1 MTVYDELG
9 IRPFINAWRPLTR
22 LGGAVLPEPVVMA
35 MREASRGT
43 VDLLGMQHRVGAAIA
58 AMTGNEAAYIS
69 SGAAA
74 GITLSLATC
83 MTGTNPVAAARL
95 PDTRGLRNRVIMHRC
110 ERGYKSDVAI
120 ANAGAVIVDI
130 GDATGA
136 SEADLIAAI
145 DAHVAAIFVHDSA
158 PGRQIPLSRV
168 LTVARACK
176 LPVIVDAAFSVPPV
190 KTLWRFTR
198 DMGAD
203 AVVVSG
209 GKGLRGPQSTG
220 LVLGRRWIIEGC
232 VFHGAPNDRIG
243 RGMKVGKEE
252 LAGIYAAVKLALARS
267 DSEYDAQVQGMMETI
282 LALIRSLTGITP
294 RGLGGPRVALIIDS
308 AHYNLTP
315 AEAQLW
321 LLRGS
326 PSVYVEPV
334 DHGVAISTECMDDA
348 DAPTV
353 GERLRALF
361 LAHRR
366 D

>member
-22 LGGAVLPEPVVMA
+22 LGGAVLPEPVVTA

-43 VDLLGMQHRVGAAIA
+43 VDLLAMQHQVGAAIA
-58 AMTGNEAAYIS
+58 AMTSNEAAYIS

-74 GITLSLATC
+74 GITLALATC
-83 MTGTNPVAAARL
+83 MAGTNPVTAARL

-120 ANAGAVIVDI
+120 TNAGAVIVDI
-130 GDATGA
+130 GNANGA
-136 SEADLIAAI
+136 SEADLITAI
-145 DAHVAAIFVHDSA
+145 DAHTAAIFVHDSA
-158 PGRQIPLSRV
+158 PGGQIPLSHV
-168 LTVARACK
+168 ITVARAHK

-198 DMGAD
+198 DMGVD

-220 LVLGRRWIIEGC
+220 LVLGRHWIIEGC

-252 LAGIYAAVKLALARS
+252 LAGIYAAVKLALVRS
-267 DSEYDAQVQGMMETI
+267 DSEYYAQVQAMMETI
-282 LALIRSLTGITP
+282 LAQIHTLPGITP
-294 RGLGGPRVALIIDS
+294 RGLGGPRVTLIIDP

-315 AEAQLW
+315 TDARGW
-321 LLRGS
+321 LLRET

-334 DHGVAISTECMDDA
+334 ELGVAISTECMDKA
-348 DAPTV
+348 DAPIV